1 MTEAHDLATVPADDP
16 LTGVRAAIS
25 MIAERTARRVTLHVA
40 NGAAVLPAA
49 YLLARARGVTVR
61 PVGSG
66 ASAWDLVFTADDAGG

>member
-1 MTEAHDLATVPADDP
+1 MTQSFDLATVPSDDV

-25 MIAERTARRVTLHVA
+25 MIADHAARRVTLHLPD
-40 NGAAVLPAA
+40 GAAMLPAA

-66 ASAWDLVFTADDAGG
+66 TSAWDLVFTAGDAGG